1 MLQCWN
7 FDPSLRPAVSDLIQL
22 LRNNPTLI
30 QPCLDAPSSAIALE
44 GTASLEMSLAPRPR
58 AVRGSHARR
67 PSGDVW
73 SQRRGLSTSSSHG
86 GCGQGVGDDDS
97 KISTGEYSPDAGLAS
112 LIDPF
117 GLTTPNGGIQSP
129 QQPIEMMP
137 RYYRTTSGAPAV
149 PLLHGH
155 GGGSRVSFDSFVR
168 NAVFGRSLST
178 DPDRRTSAVVVTLGR
193 GGGCG
198 ETTTDSTTN
207 CRSSPAVALPIP
219 TGGDTNGS
227 GSVVC
232 STESLHVGSGGGLDA
247 VVDNCCRRAPTSSLE
262 SRTDSDYC
270 SQHSKDFPLT
280 TTSVGGV
287 GGRCAPFV

>member
-1 MLQCWN
+1 M
-7 FDPSLRPAVSDLIQL
+7 SDLIL
-22 LRNNPTLI
+22 VLHNNPTLI

-67 PSGDVW
+67 PSGEVW
-73 SQRRGLSTSSSHG
+73 SQRRGLSTSSSHGG

-112 LIDPF
+112 LLDPF
-117 GLTTPNGGIQSP
+117 GLTTSNGGMPSP

-155 GGGSRVSFDSFVR
+155 GGGGGSHVSFDSFVR

-193 GGGCG
+193 G
-198 ETTTDSTTN
+198 ELLTDTTAN
-207 CRSSPAVALPIP
+207 CRSSPVAALPVP

-247 VVDNCCRRAPTSSLE
+247 VVDDCCRRAPTSSLE

-270 SQHSKDFPLT
+270 SQHSKDFPST
-280 TTSVGGV
+280 ATNVSVVGGNRT
-287 GGRCAPFV
+287 GRCAPFV